1 MCWATPIWRFEGQTS
16 QTLTTPCIVSSVFRQ
31 LSITCIFC
39 QHVEHTLLHSGDRP
53 QLRKTSLE
61 VLSWAE
67 EEGGSH
73 VLGGSANRVNA
84 THPIFTLTT
93 EALMSHFYRQA
104 ISRSK

>member
-1 MCWATPIWRFEGQTS
+1 MLRLRG
-16 QTLTTPCIVSSVFRQ
+16 LTVF
-31 LSITCIFC
+31 SMPADSY
-39 QHVEHTLLHSGDRP
+39 HTLYCLVGLSAAQHNVYLLPARYANE